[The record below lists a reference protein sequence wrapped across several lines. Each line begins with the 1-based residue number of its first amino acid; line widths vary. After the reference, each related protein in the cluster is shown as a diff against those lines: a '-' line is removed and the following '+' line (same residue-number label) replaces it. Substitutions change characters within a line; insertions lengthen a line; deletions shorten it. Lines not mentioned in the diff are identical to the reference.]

1 MLTKEYPEVT
11 KVVGELKK
19 LSLGERLRMLADERE
34 KRRKDF
40 RAMKR
45 YIREEALEEGREEG
59 IALGMEKGITE
70 GREEGIALGMEKGI
84 TEADQKA
91 YQEKLE
97 AARKLKAVGLSVE
110 FIAESLKLP
119 LETVEKG

>member
-59 IALGMEKGITE
+59 IVLGMEKV
-70 GREEGIALGMEKGI
+70 RA
-84 TEADQKA
+84 EAD
-91 YQEKLE
+91 QEKLE
-97 AARKLKAVGLSVE
+97 VARKLKAVGLSVE

-119 LETVEKG
+119 LETVEGL

>member
-19 LSLGERLRMLADERE
+19 LSLEERLRMLADERE

-59 IALGMEKGITE
+59 RA
-70 GREEGIALGMEKGI
+70 
-84 TEADQKA
+84 EAD
-91 YQEKLE
+91 QEKLE
-97 AARKLKAVGLSVE
+97 AARKFKAVGLSVE

-119 LETVEKG
+119 LETVEGL

>member
-1 MLTKEYPEVT
+1 KEYPEVT

-45 YIREEALEEGREEG
+45 YIREEALEEGR
-59 IALGMEKGITE
+59 TE
-70 GREEGIALGMEKGI
+70 GREEGRA
-84 TEADQKA
+84 EAD
-91 YQEKLE
+91 QEKLE
-97 AARKLKAVGLSVE
+97 AARKFKAVGLSAE

-119 LETVEKG
+119 LETVDSL